1 MDSVLFN
8 KLSTDEARLLNPLVL
23 AFIGDAAY
31 EVFIRSYII
40 AQNSELSAHKM
51 HVKAI
56 SYVKAHAQSEILKNI
71 EQYLTEEEIVIYKRG
86 RNAKSSSVPKNA
98 DVTEYRK
105 ATGLEALVG
114 FLFITDQK
122 DRLTYILNKCINCS
136 SMEDKN
142 GAKS

>member
-8 KLSTDEARLLNPLVL
+8 KLSKEEARLLNPLVL

-56 SYVKAHAQSEILKNI
+56 SYVKAHAQSEILNNI
-71 EQYLTEEEIVIYKRG
+71 EQYLTEEEMVIYKRG

-122 DRLTYILNKCINCS
+122 DRLRDILNKCINYNS
-136 SMEDKN
+136 SGE
-142 GAKS
+142 

>member
-8 KLSTDEARLLNPLVL
+8 KLSKEEARLLSPLVL

-40 AQNSELSAHKM
+40 AQNSDLSAHKM

-56 SYVKAHAQSEILKNI
+56 SYVKAHAQSEILNNI
-71 EQYLTEEEIVIYKRG
+71 EQYLTEEEMVIYKRG

-122 DRLTYILNKCINCS
+122 DRLRDILNKCINCNS
-136 SMEDKN
+136 SGE
-142 GAKS
+142 